1 MDYAIVACKLAA
13 MAKSKRRKT
22 IYSNDYE
29 ELLELL
35 REGRRRTGVQQTELA
50 AKLKITQSSVS
61 KFELGERIMDPVLL
75 RDWCK
80 ALGVDF
86 VKLVGE
92 WDRRLG

>member
-1 MDYAIVACKLAA
+1 MDYSILACKLAA

-29 ELLELL
+29 SLLEVL
-35 REGRRRTGVQQTELA
+35 REARRRAGIQQTELA

-61 KFELGERIMDPVLL
+61 KFELGERIVDPVML
-75 RDWCK
+75 RDWCR

-86 VKLVGE
+86 VKLMGE
-92 WDRRLG
+92 WDRRAG

>member
-1 MDYAIVACKLAA
+1 MACKLAA

-22 IYSNDYE
+22 IYSKEYE

-50 AKLKITQSSVS
+50 AKLKITQSTVS
-61 KFELGERIMDPVLL
+61 KFELGERIMDPVLI

-80 ALGVDF
+80 AIGGDF
-86 VKLVGE
+86 PKLMTE
-92 WDRRLG
+92 WDKRLG